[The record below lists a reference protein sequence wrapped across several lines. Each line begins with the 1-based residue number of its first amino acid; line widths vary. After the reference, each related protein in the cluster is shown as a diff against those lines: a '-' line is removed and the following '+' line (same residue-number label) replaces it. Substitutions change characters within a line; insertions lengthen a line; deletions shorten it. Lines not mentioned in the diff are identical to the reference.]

1 MRIGIDLDDTIFNTK
16 EQYKKYQS
24 KYLNEKQI
32 TEKELWS
39 IRKNRFDFIKS
50 NFDNIFNSL
59 TVKPYVKRTLKLLK
73 KYNHEIY
80 IITARSKKYN
90 KNIYNITKDSL
101 IKNNIPFDKLILTDK
116 TKINACMQN
125 KIDIIIDNSIEVYNE
140 LKNKNI
146 KLILYDELN
155 IFLNVKERV
164 SKWKEILEMVKEG
177 KI

>member
-32 TEKELWS
+32 TEKELWN

-80 IITARSKKYN
+80 IITARSKRYN